1 MSGSVRLCWRCG
13 VNTWAGRGEGL
24 DCVHC
29 GAPEEPCCPECD
41 GSPDERVM
49 GGMKCGPCAYA
60 GLVDEVYGDPDMAE
74 QERSD
79 AAAEVGELAGDLL
92 ESANH

>member
-1 MSGSVRLCWRCG
+1 
-13 VNTWAGRGEGL
+13 
-24 DCVHC
+24 
-29 GAPEEPCCPECD
+29 
-41 GSPDERVM
+41 
-49 GGMKCGPCAYA
+49 MKCGPCAYA
-60 GLVDEVYGDPDMAE
+60 GLVEDEVYGDPHLAE